1 MIYDYFSQLKQYVDE
16 NYIVT
21 ESSQKLTDIAVS
33 NVLGFPINSSVKT
46 LYERYES
53 FSLLWLN
60 MERRYL
66 GSIYFV
72 GYNRLDEEHE
82 NLIEI
87 MSESYDVNEDELNI
101 AEDILNWYPLIKF
114 LNGDAFCLDFR
125 NGNIVFYEHEVF
137 DGEKNLHGLII
148 ATSLND
154 LFEKWSKIHFLDY
167 YYWDEVVNSEG
178 IDLTS
183 NALKEIMNL

>member
-33 NVLGFPINSSVKT
+33 NVLGFPINGSVKT

-101 AEDILNWYPLIKF
+101 VEDILNWYPLIKF

-137 DGEKNLHGLII
+137 EGEKNLHGLII
-148 ATSLND
+148 STSLND
-154 LFEKWSKIHFLDY
+154 LFEKWSKIHFIDY

-183 NALKEIMNL
+183 NALQELMNL

>member
-33 NVLGFPINSSVKT
+33 NVLGFPINCSVKT

-101 AEDILNWYPLIKF
+101 VEDILNWYPLIKF

-137 DGEKNLHGLII
+137 EGEKNLHGLII
-148 ATSLND
+148 STSLND
-154 LFEKWSKIHFLDY
+154 LFEKWSKIHFIDY

-183 NALKEIMNL
+183 NALQELMNL